1 MKHTVDI
8 ETWERRDNYAF
19 FRNFLNSWISVA
31 TEIDCTEARAAAKA
45 AGRSFFLYYLYAVL
59 RAVNEIKEFR
69 YRTDSR
75 GNVIWH
81 DTVDVISPIA
91 VPDRTFYTVRIPYHA
106 DFERFYAE
114 ARAIVT
120 DIPQDGDPY
129 GAEKVLQ
136 AQGDYDVFLLSATP
150 DLDFSLT
157 ASCFARRRRGP
168 SGAAGP
174 EARSQAARTGGTCIF
189 FAIFAAHGR
198 RSGQIR
204 RQIFVLPP
212 AFRYICR
219 MKRLIT
225 TMTLLAATLC
235 AAAQEATLPTPDA
248 KTLGM
253 GGVAMT
259 TLSGSH
265 VIYNNSAT
273 AIFSQMPSQISLS
286 YYGQGQ
292 FDYYAVTGFC
302 RFDNVNLAQIG
313 WRQYLRERGN
323 NDMAVDLGYS
333 RRIGGNWAV
342 GVVARYMHLKRPET
356 SADALAVDLS
366 AAWSHPLENVGS
378 YSTLRA
384 GAKLGN
390 LGGYLKDTPYTPP
403 MDLTAG
409 VALDTFLSDVHE
421 ITVGTDLGYYFS
433 PSKVRGFQMSVGAE
447 YNLMQLI
454 QLRAG
459 YHYGERRDYYPSYG
473 SVGAG
478 VRFLHL
484 RLDFAYLIAK
494 KQTLLHNT
502 YSISFGL
509 DF

>member
-1 MKHTVDI
+1 
-8 ETWERRDNYAF
+8 
-19 FRNFLNSWISVA
+19 
-31 TEIDCTEARAAAKA
+31 
-45 AGRSFFLYYLYAVL
+45 
-59 RAVNEIKEFR
+59 
-69 YRTDSR
+69 
-75 GNVIWH
+75 
-81 DTVDVISPIA
+81 
-91 VPDRTFYTVRIPYHA
+91 
-106 DFERFYAE
+106 
-114 ARAIVT
+114 
-120 DIPQDGDPY
+120 
-129 GAEKVLQ
+129 
-136 AQGDYDVFLLSATP
+136 
-150 DLDFSLT
+150 
-157 ASCFARRRRGP
+157 
-168 SGAAGP
+168 
-174 EARSQAARTGGTCIF
+174 
-189 FAIFAAHGR
+189 
-198 RSGQIR
+198 
-204 RQIFVLPP
+204 
-212 AFRYICR
+212 
-219 MKRLIT
+219 
-225 TMTLLAATLC
+225 MTLLAATLC

-409 VALDTFLSDVHE
+409 
-421 ITVGTDLGYYFS
+421 
-433 PSKVRGFQMSVGAE
+433 
-447 YNLMQLI
+447 
-454 QLRAG
+454 
-459 YHYGERRDYYPSYG
+459 ERRDYYPSYG

>member
-1 MKHTVDI
+1 
-8 ETWERRDNYAF
+8 
-19 FRNFLNSWISVA
+19 
-31 TEIDCTEARAAAKA
+31 
-45 AGRSFFLYYLYAVL
+45 
-59 RAVNEIKEFR
+59 
-69 YRTDSR
+69 
-75 GNVIWH
+75 
-81 DTVDVISPIA
+81 
-91 VPDRTFYTVRIPYHA
+91 
-106 DFERFYAE
+106 
-114 ARAIVT
+114 
-120 DIPQDGDPY
+120 
-129 GAEKVLQ
+129 
-136 AQGDYDVFLLSATP
+136 
-150 DLDFSLT
+150 
-157 ASCFARRRRGP
+157 
-168 SGAAGP
+168 
-174 EARSQAARTGGTCIF
+174 
-189 FAIFAAHGR
+189 
-198 RSGQIR
+198 
-204 RQIFVLPP
+204 
-212 AFRYICR
+212 

-225 TMTLLAATLC
+225 TLTLLAATLC

-265 VIYNNSAT
+265 AIYNNSAT
-273 AIFSQMPSQISLS
+273 AIFSQMPSQISSS

-390 LGGYLKDTPYTPP
+390 LGGYLKDTPYTLP

-421 ITVGTDLGYYFS
+421 ITVGTVWLLFLAFES
-433 PSKVRGFQMSVGAE
+433 PGIPDVGRRRVQPDA
-447 YNLMQLI
+447 LI